1 VALGYYSD
9 TKNNAT
15 RNLLAM
21 DGTRKDNPEW
31 GNPDPGRQIWYV
43 LT

>member
-1 VALGYYSD
+1 MLHLHNVALGYYSD

-21 DGTRKDNPEW
+21 DGTRKDNPE
-31 GNPDPGRQIWYV
+31 
-43 LT
+43 